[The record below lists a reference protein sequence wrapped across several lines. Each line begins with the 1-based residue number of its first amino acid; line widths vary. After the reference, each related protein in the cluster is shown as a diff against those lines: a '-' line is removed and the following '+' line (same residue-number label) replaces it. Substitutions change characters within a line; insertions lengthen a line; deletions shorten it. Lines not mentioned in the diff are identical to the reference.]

1 MKSVVGLELQQKM
14 RMQKAMIDV
23 LVANIFS
30 INGGLSIVRF
40 NPIFLG
46 GEF

>member
-1 MKSVVGLELQQKM
+1 MM
-14 RMQKAMIDV
+14 RMQKAMIEDI
-23 LVANIFS
+23 VANIFS
-30 INGGLSIVRF
+30 IKGEVSIFSF